1 MDNDDIDFYEYLDF
15 MNIEINFQNQEYLQF
30 LNDNI
35 NNIRRKYHVRQR
47 INPIEEFDNEEFI
60 RRFRFSKDE
69 VKLIYDLLN
78 GNETLEPMV
87 FILIF
92 LHNLRKL
99 YLNNKRYFFSLI
111 VQLVV
116 SH

>member
-1 MDNDDIDFYEYLDF
+1 MDNDDIDVYEFLDL

-35 NNIRRKYHVRQR
+35 NNNRRKYHVRQR
-47 INPIEEFDNEEFI
+47 IDPNPIEEFDNEEFT

-78 GNETLEPMV
+78 GKETLEPMV
-87 FILIF
+87 FIFRF

-99 YLNNKRYFFSLI
+99 
-111 VQLVV
+111 
-116 SH
+116 

>member
-1 MDNDDIDFYEYLDF
+1 MDNDDIDFYEFLDG
-15 MNIEINFQNQEYLQF
+15 MNNEINFINQEYLQL
-30 LNDNI
+30 LNYDMNV
-35 NNIRRKYHVRQR
+35 NRRKYHVRQR

-69 VKLIYDLLN
+69 VKFIYDLLN

-92 LHNLRKL
+92 R
-99 YLNNKRYFFSLI
+99 NNVKKS
-111 VQLVV
+111 
-116 SH
+116 